1 MEQSI
6 HQAQGAAQAFIRMIG
21 IREARGALRDV
32 YERLRAVAAVRPAI
46 YDTPTGDVPHIIK
59 CHSLDPEGLRL
70 AFTMSGA
77 VHWGPRSLPWAKREL
92 INTVTSGANNCFY

>member
-1 MEQSI
+1 MGSKDEP
-6 HQAQGAAQAFIRMIG
+6 QAFIRMIG
-21 IREARGALRDV
+21 IREADGTLREV
-32 YERLRAVAAVRPAI
+32 YGRVRAATAGRPAV
-46 YDTPTGDVPHIIK
+46 YDTPSGDAPHIVK

-77 VHWGPRSLPWAKREL
+77 VHWGPLSLPWAKREM